1 MGVSR
6 ASNGK
11 STNLHKIAEN
21 EEWQKVSP
29 KYALCQDYGGRA
41 KNLSIVTNTD

>member
-11 STNLHKIAEN
+11 STNLHKIAKK
-21 EEWQKVSP
+21 EEWQKVFP
-29 KYALCQDYGGRA
+29 KYALCQDCGGRA
-41 KNLSIVTNTD
+41 KNLGIVTNTN